1 LKTELKQLKKVY
13 DYKHP
18 LYVTTAEQEMRA
30 RSTVSKQRMAQL
42 LDSSE
47 ETKRMSSILHAAY
60 RYLVRSFEILE
71 STHGA
76 IHPAVATACLAVASV
91 QNIIEDHDDTR
102 EWLMRALKNLEKCY
116 PTPFRAI
123 SFTKIQLS
131 HVLSK
136 MGHDDQARM
145 LLASAGTYH
154 MDQAHLGLLELSTPS
169 NQNST
174 AKHIKSNNSSNA
186 PETSRTDETSKN
198 HELQHL
204 KTLESSLNYS
214 LVSPLILPNTALHEE
229 IATAIDIMSRVMRLS
244 TKRNEKWQAAVQAE
258 DIAKLTEA
266 AFGWDSSQ
274 CAEAFKQVCC
284 HIMSCQYHV
293 YFSFLPSSIII
304 YVPHYCCC
312 AVLTCISTNIVE
324 CIVLFLFF
332 IFLDTSI
339 IYIIFLQFN
348 DQVGIRCA
356 AVSDWPKAHK
366 YLKRSLESM
375 MLLYGKSDANTIEVA
390 KLLHSA
396 KKYRNEA
403 LQQSDPNNADDVDA
417 AYYCDDLVKHVND
430 PENDKVLYKDGLEVL
445 TTPRNVEID
454 RINVIQGDVFDLLA
468 EGATSVQ

>member
-1 LKTELKQLKKVY
+1 MCCLYNRKINLKEEVDEWIETDEGKRVLKTELKQLKKVY

-30 RSTVSKQRMAQL
+30 RSTVSKQRMAEL
-42 LDSSE
+42 LDNSE

-136 MGHDDQARM
+136 LGHDDQARM
-145 LLASAGTYH
+145 LLASAGSYH

-169 NQNST
+169 YQNST
-174 AKHIKSNNSSNA
+174 SKHIKSNNNTSNA

-198 HELQHL
+198 HELHL
-204 KTLESSLNYS
+204 KGLESSLNYS

-229 IATAIDIMSRVMRLS
+229 IATAIDIMSRVMRMS

-266 AFGWDSSQ
+266 AFGWDSAQ
-274 CAEAFKQVCC
+274 CAEAFKQV
-284 HIMSCQYHV
+284 
-293 YFSFLPSSIII
+293 
-304 YVPHYCCC
+304 
-312 AVLTCISTNIVE
+312 
-324 CIVLFLFF
+324 
-332 IFLDTSI
+332 
-339 IYIIFLQFN
+339 
-348 DQVGIRCA
+348 
-356 AVSDWPKAHK
+356 
-366 YLKRSLESM
+366 
-375 MLLYGKSDANTIEVA
+375 
-390 KLLHSA
+390 
-396 KKYRNEA
+396 
-403 LQQSDPNNADDVDA
+403 
-417 AYYCDDLVKHVND
+417 
-430 PENDKVLYKDGLEVL
+430 
-445 TTPRNVEID
+445 
-454 RINVIQGDVFDLLA
+454 
-468 EGATSVQ
+468 

>member
-1 LKTELKQLKKVY
+1 MKTELKQLKKVY

-71 STHGA
+71 STHGT

-136 MGHDDQARM
+136 LGHDDQARM
-145 LLASAGTYH
+145 LLASAGTFH

-284 HIMSCQYHV
+284 HIMSCQCHI
-293 YFSFLPSSIII
+293 YFSTFFNNYLSSSLLSQLL
-304 YVPHYCCC
+304 CCYH
-312 AVLTCISTNIVE
+312 LI
-324 CIVLFLFF
+324 
-332 IFLDTSI
+332 
-339 IYIIFLQFN
+339 
-348 DQVGIRCA
+348 
-356 AVSDWPKAHK
+356 
-366 YLKRSLESM
+366 
-375 MLLYGKSDANTIEVA
+375 
-390 KLLHSA
+390 
-396 KKYRNEA
+396 
-403 LQQSDPNNADDVDA
+403 
-417 AYYCDDLVKHVND
+417 
-430 PENDKVLYKDGLEVL
+430 
-445 TTPRNVEID
+445 
-454 RINVIQGDVFDLLA
+454 
-468 EGATSVQ
+468 

>member
-1 LKTELKQLKKVY
+1 MCCLYNRKINLKEEVDEWIETDEGKRVLKTELKHLKKVY

-30 RSTVSKQRMAQL
+30 RSTVSKQRMAEL
-42 LDSSE
+42 LDNSE

-136 MGHDDQARM
+136 LGHDDQARM
-145 LLASAGTYH
+145 LLASAGSYH

-174 AKHIKSNNSSNA
+174 SKHIKSNNNTSNA

-198 HELQHL
+198 HELHL
-204 KTLESSLNYS
+204 KGLESSLNYS

-229 IATAIDIMSRVMRLS
+229 IATAIDIMSRVMRMS

-266 AFGWDSSQ
+266 AFGWDSAQ
-274 CAEAFKQVCC
+274 CAEAFKQV
-284 HIMSCQYHV
+284 
-293 YFSFLPSSIII
+293 
-304 YVPHYCCC
+304 
-312 AVLTCISTNIVE
+312 
-324 CIVLFLFF
+324 
-332 IFLDTSI
+332 
-339 IYIIFLQFN
+339 
-348 DQVGIRCA
+348 
-356 AVSDWPKAHK
+356 
-366 YLKRSLESM
+366 
-375 MLLYGKSDANTIEVA
+375 
-390 KLLHSA
+390 
-396 KKYRNEA
+396 
-403 LQQSDPNNADDVDA
+403 
-417 AYYCDDLVKHVND
+417 
-430 PENDKVLYKDGLEVL
+430 
-445 TTPRNVEID
+445 
-454 RINVIQGDVFDLLA
+454 
-468 EGATSVQ
+468 